1 MRRLLVAALILLVG
15 GAPAVPAGMADCG
28 LRPAIAPASLATPAD
43 SPPLTW
49 ERQYDNQGKADLAW
63 AVAETPQGDFVV
75 VGATGPT
82 PCVLGCN
89 YDGWVVK
96 IDGQGDVLWTR
107 QVGGNGADLLVS
119 LVVRGDKYIIAG
131 SKYVFLSAR
140 QAWLVEMTP
149 DGDVAW
155 QKTLGGSL
163 DDSVAEIIP
172 SSDGNLFAIG
182 ATASYGVQDGKSDV
196 WLLKMTPTG
205 DILWDKTYDLGA
217 TDGGAS
223 ITPFQ
228 GDKLLVAADTCTA
241 DCSGLFQQGFAT
253 YLVLDSAGNL
263 LKSRSF
269 PDGPKSKFMKVRP
282 TADGGAILVGATSVA
297 EQFPSEDTWIVKL
310 DASADVSWTRIVRSR
325 GRYDGAFDVVQM
337 PDGGYV
343 VSAYSQA
350 YQTPEMNFDNFTML
364 RLGSDGYPLWI
375 WMWGGADN
383 DDARAVIRASDGSIV
398 LAGFRDAVSWPL
410 TEIPGPSDFY
420 VVRTT
425 ADRVR
430 VFLPSVFKGAQ

>member
-1 MRRLLVAALILLVG
+1 MRRWLAAVQIVLAG

-28 LRPAIAPASLATPAD
+28 PRSAIAPAPPAALAESA
-43 SPPLTW
+43 PLTW
-49 ERQYDNQGKADLAW
+49 ERQYDNQGNADFAW
-63 AVAETPQGDFVV
+63 DIAETPQGDFVV

-89 YDGWVVK
+89 HDGWVVK
-96 IDGQGDVLWTR
+96 IDARGNVLWTR
-107 QVGGNGADLLVS
+107 QLGGNGADLLASVIVKDGNY
-119 LVVRGDKYIIAG
+119 LIAG
-131 SKYVFLSAR
+131 SKYVFPYAR

-149 DGDVAW
+149 DGNVAW
-155 QKTLGGSL
+155 QKTLGGSQN
-163 DDSVAEIIP
+163 DSAGEIVP
-172 SSDGNLFAIG
+172 SSDGNFFVIG
-182 ATASYGVQDGKSDV
+182 ETASYGAQDGKSDV
-196 WLLKMTPTG
+196 WLIKMAPNG
-205 DILWDKTYDLGA
+205 DILWNKTYDLGA
-217 TDGGAS
+217 ADGGAS
-223 ITPFQ
+223 IVPFQ
-228 GDKLLVAADTCTA
+228 GDKLLVAAYTCTA
-241 DCSGLFQQGFAT
+241 DCNGFFRQGFAT

-269 PDGPKSKFMKVRP
+269 TDGPKNVLQKVRP

-297 EQFPSEDTWIVKL
+297 EQFPSEDTWVVKL
-310 DASADVSWTRIVRSR
+310 DANADVSWTRVMRSR
-325 GRYDGAFDVVQM
+325 GRYDGGFDVVQM

-350 YQTPEMNFDNFTML
+350 YQTPEMDFDNFTML
-364 RLGSDGYPLWI
+364 RLGSDGYPLWT
-375 WMWGGADN
+375 WMWGGPDN
-383 DDARAVIRASDGSIV
+383 DDAHAVIRAADGGIV

-410 TEIPGPSDFY
+410 TEVPGPSDFY